1 MTTVVPMPLT
11 LPRYTTEE
19 AEDVWLSTNGGG
31 LDSVS
36 SNVSN
41 ISDLAASFANDVT
54 AKTNWWDNHADSTPN
69 GNDDKF
75 IDDANWLA
83 TAGLTD
89 EIEVVT
95 DSEMITAQPI
105 PDDTTGQETP
115 VLAHPVDCDWND
127 IFPDMDDVES
137 NSAEDDD
144 VTKAEDDIPIAKR
157 SKKVSDEVLVSD
169 QQSQK
174 PPQMPDKLLQATSQ
188 TRKSNRTRKTKTTK
202 ATPNSADKKK
212 KPPRRRKV
220 KGDKSKKKL
229 GPVSPMSTKR
239 KRDERLRRN
248 RESANRSRIRKKKE
262 MQELKENVVVLRQKV
277 VTLSNKIEE
286 LETSNQG
293 LRERLAMYKKPN
305 NSYKPAVTVFALVFT
320 VAFFAQPSA
329 VPQVGLSRLP
339 GQGASKVMN
348 GFGKFGQGSRTF
360 LLAPLIDLFS
370 NSAIDA
376 AISTPML
383 PTIVSAVSKIFIAFA
398 LASICAVCFYYFGT
412 MRMCNEQ
419 RHKVKC
425 EDQASRV
432 SFLDEPI
439 LDTV

>member
-1 MTTVVPMPLT
+1 M
-11 LPRYTTEE
+11 
-19 AEDVWLSTNGGG
+19 G
-31 LDSVS
+31 
-36 SNVSN
+36 
-41 ISDLAASFANDVT
+41 
-54 AKTNWWDNHADSTPN
+54 
-69 GNDDKF
+69 
-75 IDDANWLA
+75 
-83 TAGLTD
+83 
-89 EIEVVT
+89 
-95 DSEMITAQPI
+95 
-105 PDDTTGQETP
+105 
-115 VLAHPVDCDWND
+115 
-127 IFPDMDDVES
+127 VE
-137 NSAEDDD
+137 
-144 VTKAEDDIPIAKR
+144 
-157 SKKVSDEVLVSD
+157 
-169 QQSQK
+169 
-174 PPQMPDKLLQATSQ
+174 
-188 TRKSNRTRKTKTTK
+188 
-202 ATPNSADKKK
+202 KKK
-212 KPPRRRKV
+212 KIPRRRKA
-220 KGDKSKKKL
+220 KGDKTKKKS
-229 GPVSPMSTKR
+229 GPVSPVTSKR
-239 KRDERLRRN
+239 KREERLRRN

-262 MQELKENVVVLRQKV
+262 IQELKENVVVLRQKV
-277 VTLSNKIEE
+277 VTLSNRIEE

-376 AISTPML
+376 AISTPIL
-383 PTIVSAVSKIFIAFA
+383 PTIIATVSKIFIAFA
-398 LASICAVCFYYFGT
+398 LASICAVCFHYFGT
-412 MRMCNEQ
+412 LRRCNEQ

>member
-1 MTTVVPMPLT
+1 MTTVVPMPLV
-11 LPRYTTEE
+11 LPRYTTAE
-19 AEDVWLSTNGGG
+19 AEDIWLSTNGGG

-41 ISDLAASFANDVT
+41 ISDLTGVFASDVT
-54 AKTNWWDNHADSTPN
+54 PKTNNWWDNPAGTPN
-69 GNDDKF
+69 ENNDKF

-83 TAGLTD
+83 TAGLGDDT
-89 EIEVVT
+89 EIAVT
-95 DSEMITAQPI
+95 DSEMITAQPV
-105 PDDTTGQETP
+105 DDTTGQETP

-137 NSAEDDD
+137 NSTEEDDM
-144 VTKAEDDIPIAKR
+144 KEDDTPIAKR
-157 SKKVSDEVLVSD
+157 SKKVSVEVLVSD

-174 PPQMPDKLLQATSQ
+174 PPQMPDKLLQASSQ

-202 ATPNSADKKK
+202 TTANSVEKKK
-212 KPPRRRKV
+212 KIPRRRKA
-220 KGDKSKKKL
+220 KGDKTKKKS
-229 GPVSPMSTKR
+229 GPVSPVTSKR
-239 KRDERLRRN
+239 KREERLRRN

-277 VTLSNKIEE
+277 VTLSNRIEE

-293 LRERLAMYKKPN
+293 LRERLAMYKKPH

-320 VAFFAQPSA
+320 VAFFAQPST
-329 VPQVGLSRLP
+329 VPQVGLSQLP

-348 GFGKFGQGSRTF
+348 GFGKFSQGSRTF
-360 LLAPLIDLFS
+360 LLAPLLDLFS

-376 AISTPML
+376 AISTPIL
-383 PTIVSAVSKIFIAFA
+383 PTIISAVSKIFIAFA
-398 LASICAVCFYYFGT
+398 LASICALCFHYFGT
-412 MRMCNEQ
+412 LRRCNEQ
-419 RHKVKC
+419 RHLKVKC
-425 EDQASRV
+425 EDQISRV

-439 LDTV
+439 LDSV